1 MKDDVR
7 KLFTAFQ
14 FEQSTKNK
22 LVESLNLQNSVEVLD
37 KQLVKYR
44 VFLKD
49 YQENELYIGT

>member
-7 KLFTAFQ
+7 KLVTAFQ

-22 LVESLNLQNSVEVLD
+22 LIESLDLQNSVEVLD

-44 VFLKD
+44 VFIKD